1 MAITEF
7 QFPEPANAVRP
18 QPKRSGSPSSSVPT
32 APLAAAAPPAVAQ
45 LLGMDTFRLDSD
57 LRLAL
62 EDMQQATGEP
72 WPTFLEKAVN
82 ESLREWLG
90 R

>member
-1 MAITEF
+1 MPVPEF
-7 QFPEPANAVRP
+7 QFPAPANAVRP
-18 QPKRSGSPSSSVPT
+18 QSVKP
-32 APLAAAAPPAVAQ
+32 AAATTTAADKRIDTAVMQ
-45 LLGMDTFRLDSD
+45 MLGMQTFRLDPD